1 MEVSLEEFG
10 TLDFDVK
17 AWLNRQF
24 AAQTNG
30 DSAATDDARA
40 QRLVTQLHFLATNAQ
55 QNSDRIKA
63 RFRHQAA
70 QIGRDIAG
78 LGKAVCATQA
88 QLSGLAQA
96 VDRQAASAPTMA
108 AVVELGTAQR
118 QLART
123 VEALGLQRSYTDLPQ
138 KVDGLVETRDFGRAW
153 ALVDGVAGAAGLDAD
168 EVQACLERIEAGAV
182 GELGR
187 AVAERDAE
195 AAAHMGQL
203 LAAHGQSELVE
214 TEFVRVRAQVG
225 IKALEERYDDIGGLL
240 HASAALITEERTFAE
255 AAEMSDAVQEQLI
268 ERFADAMQTEIQ
280 RHVDSAEQIGAVSVR
295 GVYDALVGF
304 CADVGLDTDAS
315 SALSVGE
322 AQVQHVPLALHHLL
336 KPLRACVKRLG
347 VTEADRIRDG
357 SLSALRSVEFETG
370 RAEAYVRD
378 ASRELDCV
386 FSDVSE
392 ALDNVLA
399 VVPAAL
405 ARRAAEDVLMV
416 ASEASGILDAGIAIL
431 ANISGFAVS
440 DLATAT
446 ELDAPIAD
454 LTGAAF
460 QPLANEGKL
469 DAVSRSVALALL
481 AEQLENCTA
490 TVVANV
496 RHRLADIH
504 TQPRSLIAAALNGQN
519 EVSETADL
527 DIDAPEINTVAAA
540 QAVVFLLGG
549 AFRVPLERI
558 PESSV
563 WHGAA
568 ARSSMGVAVPQF
580 SCAPSEDAVDIGE
593 KMHILLP
600 ELEQAVAMHAQCAND
615 AMPLYTFVLRHMDA
629 CDGDEEDSPLL
640 AMLALVLRSVQRA
653 FVRQVCCV
661 APPLSALGCRQLA
674 ADAEYIASV
683 AASFGAMPDPDF
695 AELLTSVLRHSAEAS
710 GISESP
716 DQAETSLAE
725 SQDQAELT
733 ELQHTLHALLTHSEN

>member
-24 AAQTNG
+24 AAQTND

-78 LGKAVCATQA
+78 LGKAVSATQA
-88 QLSGLAQA
+88 QLVGLTQA

-138 KVDGLVETRDFGRAW
+138 KVDGLVEARDFGRAW

-168 EVQACLERIEAGAV
+168 EVHACRERIEAGVV

-195 AAAHMGQL
+195 AAARMGQL
-203 LAAHGQSELVE
+203 LAAHGQTELVE
-214 TEFVRVRAQVG
+214 TEFVRVRAQIGV
-225 IKALEERYDDIGGLL
+225 KALEGRYDDIGGLL
-240 HASAALITEERTFAE
+240 HAALALITEERTFAE

-280 RHVDSAEQIGAVSVR
+280 RHVDRAENIGAVSVR

-304 CADVGLDTDAS
+304 CADAGLDTDES
-315 SALSVGE
+315 SALSVG
-322 AQVQHVPLALHHLL
+322 AAHVQRVPLALHHLL
-336 KPLRACVKRLG
+336 EPLRECVERLG
-347 VTEADRIRDG
+347 MAEADRIQGG
-357 SLSALRSVEFETG
+357 SLGALRAVEYETG

-378 ASRELDCV
+378 AAREMDCV
-386 FSDVSE
+386 FSDISE
-392 ALDNVLA
+392 TLDNLLV
-399 VVPAAL
+399 VVPAAM
-405 ARRAAEDVLMV
+405 ARRAAEDVLV
-416 ASEASGILDAGIAIL
+416 AVSEASGVISAGIATL
-431 ANISGFAVS
+431 ADSAGFDVS
-440 DLATAT
+440 DLAVAT
-446 ELDAPIAD
+446 ELDTPIAD

-460 QPLANEGKL
+460 QPLANEDKL

-481 AEQLENCTA
+481 AEQLENHTA

-496 RHRLADIH
+496 RHRLADMYSH
-504 TQPRSLIAAALNGQN
+504 PQSLIAAALNGQN
-519 EVSETADL
+519 EVSETMDLETADL
-527 DIDAPEINTVAAA
+527 DIEVPEISAVAAA

-549 AFRVPLERI
+549 AFRAPLERI
-558 PESSV
+558 PASSV

-568 ARSSMGVAVPQF
+568 ARSSMGVTVPQF
-580 SCAPSEDAVDIGE
+580 SCAPSEDAVEIGE

-600 ELEQAVAMHAQCAND
+600 ELEQAVAMHAQCAPD
-615 AMPLYTFVLRHMDA
+615 AMPLYTFVLRHMSA
-629 CDGDEEDSPLL
+629 CDGDEDDSPLL
-640 AMLALVLRSVQRA
+640 AMLALVLRSVQCA

-661 APPLSALGCRQLA
+661 EAPLSALGCRQLA
-674 ADAEYIASV
+674 ADTEYIASV

-695 AELLTSVLRHSAEAS
+695 AELLKSVLRHNAEAS
-710 GISESP
+710 DISESP
-716 DQAETSLAE
+716 EHV
-725 SQDQAELT
+725 ELT
-733 ELQHTLHALLTHSEN
+733 ELQRTLHALLIHSDN